1 MQSSSRQS
9 KLRTRGVSSPQ
20 ILKQC
25 GHENVTP
32 ERTTPELTGLLV
44 LLPMPFAC
52 GIALKLIMRAMLILS
67 VAVVPS
73 VSQGEGFDEAYGQM
87 KDLNSEHCAQ
97 TPTR

>member
-9 KLRTRGVSSPQ
+9 KLRTQGVSSPQ

-32 ERTTPELTGLLV
+32 ERTTPERTLPELTGLLV
-44 LLPMPFAC
+44 LLPMPFAS
-52 GIALKLIMRAMLILS
+52 GIALKLIMRAMLIQS

-73 VSQGEGFDEAYGQM
+73 VSQGEGFTLDNIAM
-87 KDLNSEHCAQ
+87 HRPAPL
-97 TPTR
+97 

>member
-1 MQSSSRQS
+1 M
-9 KLRTRGVSSPQ
+9 SSPQ

-32 ERTTPELTGLLV
+32 ERTTPERTLRLPELTGLLV
-44 LLPMPFAC
+44 LLPMPFAS

-73 VSQGEGFDEAYGQM
+73 VSQGEGFTLDNIAM
-87 KDLNSEHCAQ
+87 HHPAPL
-97 TPTR
+97 